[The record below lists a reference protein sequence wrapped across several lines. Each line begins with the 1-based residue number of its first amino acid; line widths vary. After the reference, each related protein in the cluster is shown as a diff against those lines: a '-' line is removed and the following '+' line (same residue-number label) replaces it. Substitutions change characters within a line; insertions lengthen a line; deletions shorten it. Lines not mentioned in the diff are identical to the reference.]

1 MTALPSKLGARRRRR
16 RIFLAVAVPLLI
28 LSLFG
33 GLVALSRWSGITIST
48 IEVEGAS
55 AVPEEEL
62 IASTE
67 GALRG
72 NYLWLFPKG
81 NIFLYPRRVAEQ
93 ALRREFPTLRSAD
106 LSFVN
111 LHTLL
116 LSVEER
122 KLYALWC
129 GMDAPGAA
137 SVHTAADQC
146 LFLDEE
152 GFLFPPEAD
161 FTGAV
166 YLRYYGGGNST
177 LGAPILP
184 PEEFKQLLAFVREL
198 PALSLAPVSVALLP
212 EKDVEVHLESGSAL
226 LLSRNADYAVTL
238 DNLRSALSSD
248 AFKEQPVHTL
258 EYLDLRFGDRVF
270 FKFKD

>member
-67 GALRG
+67 WALRG

-116 LSVEER
+116 FPLKSGSSMR
-122 KLYALWC
+122 S
-129 GMDAPGAA
+129 GAA
-137 SVHTAADQC
+137 WMLRARRVCIPPQTSACFSTKKGSFSRRKPISRERSICVTTAA
-146 LFLDEE
+146 
-152 GFLFPPEAD
+152 A
-161 FTGAV
+161 TA
-166 YLRYYGGGNST
+166 
-177 LGAPILP
+177 
-184 PEEFKQLLAFVREL
+184 
-198 PALSLAPVSVALLP
+198 
-212 EKDVEVHLESGSAL
+212 
-226 LLSRNADYAVTL
+226 
-238 DNLRSALSSD
+238 RSAPPYCRRKSSNSFSHSC
-248 AFKEQPVHTL
+248 ANFPHFPLPRSQSCFCRRKM
-258 EYLDLRFGDRVF
+258 
-270 FKFKD
+270 